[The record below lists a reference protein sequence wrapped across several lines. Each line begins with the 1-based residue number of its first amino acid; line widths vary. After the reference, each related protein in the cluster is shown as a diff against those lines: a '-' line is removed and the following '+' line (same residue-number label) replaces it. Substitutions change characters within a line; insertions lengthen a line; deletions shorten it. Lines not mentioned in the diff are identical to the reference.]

1 MAELIFVKYNRTRQ
15 EKFQI
20 KTQIMEE
27 AGVFCRKDSPVRRG
41 NPHIRSFEENIIF

>member
-1 MAELIFVKYNRTRQ
+1 MAELIFVKYNRTRR

-27 AGVFCRKDSPVRRG
+27 AGVRFAEKIALCEEGIP
-41 NPHIRSFEENIIF
+41 PHPFV

>member
-1 MAELIFVKYNRTRQ
+1 MAELIFVKYNRTRR

-27 AGVFCRKDSPVRRG
+27 AGVRFAEKTARAKRESPHPFV
-41 NPHIRSFEENIIF
+41 